1 MLLRNEFQYMSNPL
15 PQIEI
20 IRQIGQ
26 GENEIWLAKI
36 EDRDLVVVKTPEPFA
51 SKQSLQRLI
60 FEAWFL
66 QHFTDIKN
74 IISLIYF
81 DNVPNAPRL
90 VMPFFSG
97 GNLKD
102 SIKSEDLLLEQRLE
116 MIAIIADAVHNLHQK
131 GFLHSDI
138 KPSNILLD
146 SEKNPFLSDFG
157 FATFFGKMPDLSNIK
172 NNEIESFLL
181 HRLATIIGGTWEY
194 MPPERFDK
202 PPLELLPSSDIY
214 SLGVSLFEVITG
226 VVPYRS
232 KECSIEKKR
241 QILRDLHKT
250 GKYPNIFQLNPL
262 LERFPRVQ
270 DVIGN
275 CLSSK
280 PEARYQSA
288 EELAVDIRQLML
300 GN

>member
-1 MLLRNEFQYMSNPL
+1 MANPL

-20 IRQIGQ
+20 VRQIGQ
-26 GENEIWLAKI
+26 GENEIWLAKM
-36 EDRDLVVVKTPEPFA
+36 EDLDLVVVKKPEPFA
-51 SKQSLQRLI
+51 TKQSLQRLTI
-60 FEAWFL
+60 EAWFL
-66 QHFTDIKN
+66 QHLTDIKN

-81 DNVPNAPRL
+81 ENTPNAPRL
-90 VMPFFSG
+90 IMPYFSG

-116 MIAIIADAVHNLHQK
+116 IIAIIADAVHSLHQK

-138 KPSNILLD
+138 KPSNVLLD
-146 SEKNPFLSDFG
+146 SAKKPFLSDFG
-157 FATFFGKMPDLSNIK
+157 FATFFGEMPDLSNIK
-172 NNEIESFLL
+172 NNEIENLLL
-181 HRLATIIGGTWEY
+181 HRLATITGGTWEY

-214 SLGVSLFEVITG
+214 SLGVSLFEVMTG

-232 KECSIEKKR
+232 KECGIEKKR
-241 QILRDLHKT
+241 QVLRDLHKT
-250 GKYPNIFQLNPL
+250 GKYPNVFQLNPL

-270 DVIGN
+270 EVVGN
-275 CLSSK
+275 CLSPK

-288 EELAVDIRQLML
+288 EELAVDIRLML